1 LELSEAQS
9 RRNVFVSAAAA
20 FTGFT
25 GFTIVMP
32 FLPLYI
38 QQLGVEDTAQV
49 AMWAGLSLAATPAV
63 TAVSAPLWGR
73 VGDRFGSKVLVLRS
87 LMAFVLTKGAMA
99 FVTAPWQLFGL
110 RALLGVFA
118 GYGALTVSMAAE
130 SVRREDMPRAIGIVQ
145 MGQRLGP
152 AVGPLIGGIVAPVV
166 GIRRSFL
173 VTAGLYLLAT
183 LLIALFYQEPRSAK
197 TREAR
202 RTLRSVFAELVR
214 TPGFMLL
221 FVVIFAFQTVDR
233 SFGPILPLYV
243 AQLGVDS
250 DRVATI
256 AGILF
261 SLAAFSAAF
270 GHRITHN
277 LMDRYASRPLV
288 TTAALAGAIA
298 LALALLVPAVVSI
311 GIALVVAGVAI
322 GVGMTAA
329 YSLAGNLLPAD
340 AHVTGFGLL
349 TTASLI
355 GLATSPV
362 IAGFLGASGL
372 SVVFVFDALLL
383 VALAALVWAR
393 LSVGPRSRSS
403 QGDQGDQGVRG
414 DLIR

>member
-1 LELSEAQS
+1 LELTEVQS
-9 RRNVFVSAAAA
+9 RRNVYICAATA

-38 QQLGVEDTAQV
+38 QQLGVDDTAQV

-87 LMAFVLTKGAMA
+87 LSAFVLTKGAMA

-130 SVRREDMPRAIGIVQ
+130 SVRREDMARAIGIVQ

-152 AVGPLIGGIVAPVV
+152 AVGPLIGGIVAPLV

-173 VTAGLYLLAT
+173 VTAGFYVLAT
-183 LLIALFYQEPRSAK
+183 LLIAVFYREPHSAR

-202 RTLRSVFAELVR
+202 RSLRSVFGELVR

-243 AQLGVDS
+243 AELGVDPG
-250 DRVATI
+250 RVATI

-270 GHRITHN
+270 GHRITHT
-277 LMDRYASRPLV
+277 LMERYASRPLV
-288 TTAALAGAIA
+288 TAAAVAGAIA
-298 LALALLVPAVVSI
+298 IAVALAVPAVVTI
-311 GIALVVAGVAI
+311 GAALVIAGMAI

-329 YSLAGNLLPAD
+329 YSLAGGLLPAD

-372 SVVFVFDALLL
+372 GVVFAFDVVLL
-383 VALAALVWAR
+383 VGLAALVW
-393 LSVGPRSRSS
+393 SRM
-403 QGDQGDQGVRG
+403 RK
-414 DLIR
+414 

>member
-1 LELSEAQS
+1 
-9 RRNVFVSAAAA
+9 
-20 FTGFT
+20 
-25 GFTIVMP
+25 MP

-38 QQLGVEDTAQV
+38 QQLGVEDTSQV
-49 AMWAGLSLAATPAV
+49 AMWSGLSLAATPAV

-73 VGDRFGSKVLVLRS
+73 FGDRFGSKLLVLRS
-87 LMAFVLTKGAMA
+87 LAAFVLTKGAMA

-130 SVRREDMPRAIGIVQ
+130 SVPREEMPRAIGIVQ

-152 AVGPLIGGIVAPVV
+152 AVGPLIGGIVAPLV

-173 VTAGLYLLAT
+173 VTAGFYLAAAVM
-183 LLIALFYQEPRSAK
+183 IAIFYKEPHTAR
-197 TREAR
+197 TRETR
-202 RTLRSVFAELVR
+202 RSLTSVVRELAGK
-214 TPGFMLL
+214 PGFMLL

-243 AQLGVDS
+243 AYLGVS
-250 DRVATI
+250 ERRIATT

-261 SLAAFSAAF
+261 SLAAFSAAL
-270 GHRITHN
+270 GHRVTHA
-277 LMDRYASRPLV
+277 LMDRFAARWLMTV
-288 TTAALAGAIA
+288 AALAGGIAIA
-298 LALALLVPAVVSI
+298 ATLIVPSVVTI
-311 GIALVVAGVAI
+311 GAALVIAGIAI

-329 YSLAGNLLPAD
+329 YSLAGQLLPPD

-372 SVVFVFDALLL
+372 SLVFLFDVVLMI
-383 VALAALVWAR
+383 ALAALVWAKLTAR
-393 LSVGPRSRSS
+393 AAPDS
-403 QGDQGDQGVRG
+403 
-414 DLIR
+414 

>member
-1 LELSEAQS
+1 MLVCAG
-9 RRNVFVSAAAA
+9 AA

-73 VGDRFGSKVLVLRS
+73 VGDRFGSKLLVLRS
-87 LMAFVLTKGAMA
+87 LTAFVLTKGAMA

-110 RALLGVFA
+110 RALLGLFA

-130 SVRREDMPRAIGIVQ
+130 SVPREQMPRAIGIVQ

-152 AVGPLIGGIVAPVV
+152 AVGPLIGGIVAPLV

-173 VTAGLYLLAT
+173 VTAAFYVLAT
-183 LLIALFYQEPRSAK
+183 LLIAIFYKEPRGAR
-197 TREAR
+197 TRAAR
-202 RTLRSVFAELVR
+202 RSLRSVFAELVQ
-214 TPGFMLL
+214 TPGFVLL
-221 FVVIFAFQTVDR
+221 FIVIFAFQTVDR

-243 AQLGVDS
+243 AFLGVEPG
-250 DRVATI
+250 RIATVS
-256 AGILF
+256 GILF

-270 GHRITHN
+270 GHRITHT
-277 LMDRYASRPLV
+277 LMDRHPPRPLV
-288 TTAALAGAIA
+288 TMAAIAGGVAIA
-298 LALALLVPAVVSI
+298 LTLVVPSVVTMAV
-311 GIALVVAGVAI
+311 ALVVAGIAI

-329 YSLAGNLLPAD
+329 YSLAGRLLPAD

-372 SVVFVFDALLL
+372 SLVFAFDVLLMG
-383 VALAALVWAR
+383 ALAALVWAR
-393 LSVGPRSRSS
+393 LGESS
-403 QGDQGDQGVRG
+403 QGGRG
-414 DLIR
+414 DKGEKP

>member
-1 LELSEAQS
+1 LELTEKQG
-9 RRNVFVSAAAA
+9 RRNVLVSAVAS

-73 VGDRFGSKVLVLRS
+73 VGDRFGSKLLVLRS
-87 LMAFVLTKGAMA
+87 LTAFVLTKGAMA

-130 SVRREDMPRAIGIVQ
+130 SVPREQMPRAIGVVQ

-152 AVGPLIGGIVAPVV
+152 AVGPLIGGIVAPLV

-173 VTAGLYLLAT
+173 VTAAFYLAAT
-183 LLIALFYQEPRSAK
+183 VMIAVFYTEPHAARP
-197 TREAR
+197 REAR
-202 RTLRSVFAELVR
+202 RSLRSVFGELVR
-214 TPGFMLL
+214 TPGFILL
-221 FVVIFAFQTVDR
+221 FTVIFAFQTVDR
-233 SFGPILPLYV
+233 SFSPILPLYV
-243 AQLGVDS
+243 AQLGVDP

-270 GHRITHN
+270 GHRITHA
-277 LMDRYASRPLV
+277 LMDRCAARPLV
-288 TTAALAGAIA
+288 TLAAIA
-298 LALALLVPAVVSI
+298 GGVAIAVALVVPAVVTI
-311 GIALVVAGVAI
+311 GIALVIAGIAI

-329 YSLAGNLLPAD
+329 YSLAGRLLPAD

-372 SVVFVFDALLL
+372 NLVFAFDVALMM
-383 VALAALVWAR
+383 ALAALVWMR
-393 LSVGPRSRSS
+393 LSVSRS
-403 QGDQGDQGVRG
+403 
-414 DLIR
+414 

>member
-1 LELSEAQS
+1 MELTEAQG
-9 RRNVFVSAAAA
+9 RRNVIVAAAAA

-87 LMAFVLTKGAMA
+87 LTAFVLTKGAMA

-130 SVRREDMPRAIGIVQ
+130 SVPREEMPRAIGIVQ

-152 AVGPLIGGIVAPVV
+152 AVGPLIGGLVAPLV

-173 VTAGLYLLAT
+173 VTAAFYLAAA
-183 LLIALFYQEPRSAK
+183 LLIAVFYKEPHGAR

-202 RTLRSVFAELVR
+202 RSLGSVFGELVR
-214 TPGFMLL
+214 TPGFVLL
-221 FVVIFAFQTVDR
+221 FIVIFAFQTVDR

-243 AQLGVDS
+243 AYLGVEPA
-250 DRVATI
+250 RVATV

-270 GHRITHN
+270 GHRITHT
-277 LMDRYASRPLV
+277 LMDRVPPRPLV
-288 TTAALAGAIA
+288 TAAAVAGGAAIA
-298 LALALLVPAVVSI
+298 LTLVVPSVVTIAV
-311 GIALVVAGVAI
+311 ALVVAGVAI
-322 GVGMTAA
+322 GIGMTAA
-329 YSLAGNLLPAD
+329 YSLAGRLLPAD

-372 SVVFVFDALLL
+372 TLVFAFDVVLMM
-383 VALAALVWAR
+383 ALAVLV
-393 LSVGPRSRSS
+393 SSRMK
-403 QGDQGDQGVRG
+403 G
-414 DLIR
+414 